1 MKIANKQTIQENLIE
16 NRKIKEKQE
25 KKKKKKKTG
34 SATSSLTHRTRTP
47 TPSADRSRGLR
58 REHPANSTEAPNL
71 LNPSNPN
78 QVIIRKFEQKIKK
91 SKGKKTR
98 ENREEV
104 TAGEK

>member
-25 KKKKKKKTG
+25 KKKKKTG

-47 TPSADRSRGLR
+47 VPSADRSRGSR
-58 REHPANSTEAPNL
+58 HEHPANLTEAPNL

-91 SKGKKTR
+91 NKGTKTR
-98 ENREEV
+98 EYREEV
-104 TAGEK
+104 MAGEK